1 MFLLYSTKWEL
12 IMIADKGGILW
23 TKLFCL
29 WFVLLLFAGVFHE
42 AVFNAFRKEDF
53 HSFYQSI
60 SHGEKLLIL
69 TIVAHSQRDISPQ
82 SLFKWLSGGNKVKL
96 HKQCPNWFISLYGE
110 RPLLCG
116 DLHQSLPHYGGV
128 STSQPLSTA
137 PIPV

>member
-1 MFLLYSTKWEL
+1 
-12 IMIADKGGILW
+12 MIADKGGILW

-69 TIVAHSQRDISPQ
+69 TIVAHSQRDISP
-82 SLFKWLSGGNKVKL
+82 
-96 HKQCPNWFISLYGE
+96 
-110 RPLLCG
+110 
-116 DLHQSLPHYGGV
+116 
-128 STSQPLSTA
+128 
-137 PIPV
+137 